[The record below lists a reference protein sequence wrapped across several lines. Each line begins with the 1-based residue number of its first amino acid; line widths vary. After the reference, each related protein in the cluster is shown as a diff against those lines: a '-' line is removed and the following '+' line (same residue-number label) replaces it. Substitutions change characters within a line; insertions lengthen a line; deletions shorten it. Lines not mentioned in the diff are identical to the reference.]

1 MRDSLRGYAATLEN
15 AYPSRLE
22 YETDANGYLTA
33 VRFRCSY
40 TAQGG
45 GDPSSAPDFVYAST
59 AFIQPLLLAMLASQ
73 DASAQD
79 MAALVNDRWDQ
90 GFVYETEDARTS
102 VTVTCYGYV
111 VDRSTGM
118 LISHDASCGFT
129 AAFDIVWN

>member
-1 MRDSLRGYAATLEN
+1 M
-15 AYPSRLE
+15 
-22 YETDANGYLTA
+22 
-33 VRFRCSY
+33 RFRCSY

-118 LISHDASCGFT
+118 LISHDAPAASPPPLTSCGT
-129 AAFDIVWN
+129 EQRKKAAARVGRLLYGV